1 MGTSSFL
8 CTPKDRSAQTKHT
21 FNMKFFVAVAALIAS
36 TVAVPI
42 EDTAEVKEAKEM
54 FMKSFDAAKMGEHA
68 KLAPVQGPTMYMDD
82 TEDVMKAFDTFEKG
96 MAPKPIHT
104 LPYAM
109 PYYNHVAGYM
119 PYYHHTVAP
128 YAYPTTYSYQYAP
141 YYHF

>member
-82 TEDVMKAFDTFEKG
+82 TEDVMKAKEDFEKTFDMFEKG

-109 PYYNHVAGYM
+109 PYY
-119 PYYHHTVAP
+119 HHTVAS